1 MSTIPE
7 RIKQFNQGRL
17 PEFQKLKYKLM
28 AQNPFVFLRGT
39 CHLFYEDLSQKKELP
54 NSPLTWICGDLHL
67 ENFGSYKGDNR
78 LEYFDL
84 NDFDEASLAPA
95 TWEITRILTSIFVGF
110 DSLSIPLNEAKKAA
124 SLFLSTYAETLAKGK
139 PKYIEPET
147 SKGIVKSFL
156 KAVASRKQKELIRQR
171 TIQKNGKLLFLID
184 ETHLYKIDPKLKRD
198 LIGAL
203 NLWLKKNLD
212 KQYGFKIH
220 DAAFRIAGT
229 GSLGV
234 KRYVFLTE
242 KMKGQKKYLLIDMK
256 QALASSL
263 KPWLLAPQPNWTNEA
278 VRVISTQHWMQNVS
292 PAFLNSMV
300 FKNEAFVLKEMQPLA
315 DKINFQ
321 LIKKKPANIERVIRD
336 MAMLTASAQL
346 RSSGRQGSAI
356 ADELVAF
363 GKDKS
368 WQKNILQYAYDYSK
382 QVKKDYLQFQKAYKK
397 NYFSKP

>member
-1 MSTIPE
+1 MPTIPE
-7 RIKQFNQGRL
+7 QIKQFNQGRL
-17 PEFQKLKYKLM
+17 PGFLKLKYQLM
-28 AQNPFVFLRGT
+28 SQNAFVFLRGT
-39 CHLFYEDLSQKKELP
+39 CHLFYEDLSKKNDLP

-95 TWEITRILTSIFVGF
+95 IWEITRILTSIFVGF

-124 SLFLSTYAETLAKGK
+124 NLFLTTYADTLANGK

-156 KAVASRKQKELIRQR
+156 KAVGSRKQKELIRQR
-171 TIQKNGKLLFLID
+171 TVQKNGKLLFLID
-184 ETHLYKIDPKLKRD
+184 ATHLYKIDSKLKRD
-198 LIGAL
+198 LISAL

-220 DAAFRIAGT
+220 DVAFRVAGT

-256 QALASSL
+256 QAPASSL
-263 KPWLLAPQPNWTNEA
+263 KPWLHATQPSWANEA
-278 VRVISTQHWMQNVS
+278 ERVITTQHWMQNVS

-300 FKNEAFVLKEMQPLA
+300 FKNEPFVLKEMQPLA

-321 LIKKKPANIERVIRD
+321 LIKKKPTNIERVIKD

-363 GKDKS
+363 GKDRS
-368 WQKNILQYAYDYSK
+368 WQKHILQYAYDYSK
-382 QVKKDYLQFQKAYKK
+382 QVRKDFLQFQKAYQK
-397 NYFSKP
+397 NYFSNL